1 MREANACVCT
11 SLPSLRCFVPTKT
24 ITATISL
31 SFMSLHRPPEPDASK
46 SLVQTRVPHPMRTYL
61 KAYAKHHGLKM
72 EGLLAEVLSHFMHL
86 RPDQQGM
93 TWRTPQSH
101 RSEAGAASGWAQI
114 NVLIDD
120 EVAGRFAG
128 LAMELNI
135 SRATLAYTALYW
147 FVRYMRPPL
156 GPASSSST
164 APGARNV

>member
-1 MREANACVCT
+1 
-11 SLPSLRCFVPTKT
+11 
-24 ITATISL
+24 
-31 SFMSLHRPPEPDASK
+31 MSLHRPPAPDASK

-93 TWRTPQSH
+93 SWRTPQSH

-120 EVAGRFAG
+120 EVAGRLAG
-128 LAMELNI
+128 LAMELSI

-156 GPASSSST
+156 GSASSSSS
-164 APGARNV
+164 ASGARNV